1 MIQKYTEYN
10 KDENEQEP
18 VKENESDTTETEKTV
33 TTQDMYADYITKNIK
48 K

>member
-1 MIQKYTEYN
+1 MIQKYTEFN

-18 VKENESDTTETEKTV
+18 VEENESETTETEKTV

>member
-18 VKENESDTTETEKTV
+18 VKENESESTEKEQS
-33 TTQDMYADYITKNIK
+33 TTMQDLYADYITKNIK